1 MPILIDGDASIK
13 VNYIDRDEKIVV
25 SPDLAEPKFRA
36 VLDGSELAL
45 KRDIEENKYSPVDK
59 LVKKVPSGRLD
70 LYVGV
75 RDKWGNTTEKRMPVW
90 VIPGPVM

>member
-25 SPDLAEPKFRA
+25 SPDLAEPSLGLF
-36 VLDGSELAL
+36 LDGSELAL

-75 RDKWGNTTEKRMPVW
+75 RDKWGNTTESECLY
-90 VIPGPVM
+90 G